1 MKKFIP
7 ILFLVL
13 VSYNGLAQN
22 DTTQLDTLSLKE
34 LLNVKVTTA
43 SRSVQNSE
51 KAPATVHVVSQEQ
64 IRMRGYQSLLNLITD
79 LPDMKVDDKIYAD
92 SRNSI
97 TVRGIQG
104 QQNFV
109 ILLNGVKI
117 SSPTNEAVP
126 IMENYPV
133 NLAEQVEVMYGPASA
148 LYGADAVSGVINI
161 ITKKL
166 PASKDLIAEANV
178 AAGNYGYTNNT
189 LFLAKRLTV
198 NSNIVIS
205 GQYNYDS
212 QPDYT
217 KVYPDDPQLSGEP
230 YRTGVFN
237 TVYGPVKPLTP
248 FKPSY
253 QAPTLA
259 YNIYTALN
267 VSNFSFSLFTNHARI
282 PSAYGNNT
290 SNTIYNKDV
299 YMGQSVTTAN
309 ASFKRKLNKFFSSTS
324 LTASG
329 YSIDPESSY
338 RNLYT
343 ALEPVYKYSS
353 STSIKAEEQLDFKAS
368 SKLNLTG
375 GASYENF
382 NAIPQS
388 ADLSAPVN
396 TSRNI
401 QGSIAGT
408 SSFYHPDGLPAQFY
422 YIKYYN
428 VSTYLQAQYRPAKT
442 LAFTLGSRY
451 DYNSRYGSSINP
463 RLGAVFSP
471 TPKTTIKAL
480 YGSAYLAPSPSTA
493 YVQYGTFET
502 ADSGKTYHSPFLHL
516 PNPGIKPIR
525 SHNFEVNIRHYIT
538 NDFTVTADAYY
549 TVLNGLFG
557 FADDNLTTRL
567 YQNQYNGMPVDYI
580 EVFTNQGRQK
590 NYGGSLQ
597 FNLKHSIATVLFNS
611 YASFSYVD
619 GKSDRAELPFIS
631 PNIFHAGT
639 DMHAGNLTF
648 SPRLLIMSK
657 QNLPGAKDTLGTT
670 ISRQKIA
677 GYALLNLSTRYQ
689 FSKKFS
695 LFVNASN
702 ALNQHYRS
710 VGYNMDL
717 NKKDTE
723 LFYGQPQDPF
733 RIMGGLNF
741 RF

>member
-1 MKKFIP
+1 MKKIIP
-7 ILFLVL
+7 ILFLVM
-13 VSYNGLAQN
+13 VSYGGYAQN
-22 DTTQLDTLSLKE
+22 DTTKLDTLSLKE
-34 LLNVKVTTA
+34 LLNVRVTTA
-43 SRSVQNSE
+43 SKSSQSSE
-51 KAPATVHVVSQEQ
+51 NAPATVHVVSQEQ

-79 LPDMKVDDKIYAD
+79 LPDMKVDDKIYSD

-109 ILLNGVKI
+109 ILLNGIKI
-117 SSPTNEAVP
+117 SSPTNEAMP

-133 NLAEQVEVMYGPASA
+133 SLAEQVEVMYGPASA

-166 PASKDLIAEANV
+166 PANKGLIAEANI

-189 LFLAKRLTV
+189 LFLAKKLAA
-198 NSNIVIS
+198 NASMVIS

-217 KVYPDDPQLSGEP
+217 KIYPDDPQLTSEP
-230 YRTGVFN
+230 YRTGTFN
-237 TVYGPVKPLTP
+237 TIYGPVKPATP

-259 YNIYTALN
+259 YNLYAALN
-267 VSNFSFSLFTNHARI
+267 VNNFSFSLFTNHARI
-282 PSAYGNNT
+282 PSGYGNNT
-290 SNTIYNKDV
+290 SNTIYNKDL
-299 YMGQSVTTAN
+299 YMGQSITTAN
-309 ASFKRKLNKFFSSTS
+309 ASFKRKINKFLSSTT

-329 YSIDPESSY
+329 YSLDPKSSY

-343 ALEPVYKYSS
+343 ALEPVYKYST
-353 STSIKAEEQLDFKAS
+353 STSIKAEEQLDFKAN

-375 GASYENF
+375 GVSYENF

-396 TSRNI
+396 TRRNI
-401 QGSIAGT
+401 EGSIAGT
-408 SSFYHPDGLPAQFY
+408 SGFYHPDGLPAQFY

-428 VSTYLQAQYRPAKT
+428 AGAYLQAQYKPIKT
-442 LAFTLGSRY
+442 LTFTLGSRY
-451 DYNSRYGSSINP
+451 DYNSRYGSTINP
-463 RLGAVFSP
+463 RLGAVFSA

-502 ADSGKTYHSPFLHL
+502 ADSGKTYHSSFLHL
-516 PNPGIKPIR
+516 PNPEIKPVR
-525 SHNFEVNIRHYIT
+525 SQNFEVNIRQYIT

-549 TVLNGLFG
+549 TVLNGLLR
-557 FADDNLTTRL
+557 FADDNLTTKL
-567 YQNQYNGMPVDYI
+567 YNNQYNGIPVDYI
-580 EVFTNQGRQK
+580 EVFTNQGKQK

-597 FNLKHSIATVLFNS
+597 FNLKHAIGSLLFNS
-611 YASFSYVD
+611 YTSFSYVD
-619 GKSDRAELPFIS
+619 GNSDHMELPFIS
-631 PNIFHAGT
+631 PAIFHIGT
-639 DMHAGNLTF
+639 DMRAGNLTF
-648 SPRLLIMSK
+648 SPRLLIMGK
-657 QNLPGAKDTLGTT
+657 QNLPGVKDTVGTA
-670 ISRQKIA
+670 IQRQTIA

-695 LFVNASN
+695 LFVNVSN
-702 ALNQHYRS
+702 ALDQHYRN

-733 RIMGGLNF
+733 RIIGGLNF
-741 RF
+741 RL